1 MKKLLICTDLD
12 RTLLPNGE
20 APESPDAAARFAQLV
35 SRPEVTLAYVSGRHS
50 ALVQSAIEEYKIPL
64 PHWVIGDV
72 GTTMY
77 QVSGDRWQYS
87 SSWEAE
93 ISKDWLGFKASDLPS
108 LFADIADLTDLTLQE
123 DAKQNHYK
131 LSYYLPLE
139 TDLQPL
145 QNCMRN
151 RLKENNIEATLIYS
165 IDESAAIGLLD
176 ILPTNATKLHAVEF
190 LMQQQ
195 GFDHS
200 NTVFAGDSGNDL
212 PVLASAVPAILVAN
226 ADEDTIAQAQFQTQQ
241 NGTTDYFYQA
251 SGGFLGMNGNYS
263 AGILEGIAHYH
274 PTLKSWME

>member
-20 APESPDAAARFAQLV
+20 APESPDAAARFARFV

-50 ALVQSAIEEYKIPL
+50 SLVQAAIEDYKIPL
-64 PHWVIGDV
+64 PQWVIGDV

-77 QVSGDRWQYS
+77 QVTGDRWQYA
-87 SSWEAE
+87 SSWEDE
-93 ISKDWLGFKASDLPS
+93 IAKDWLGFKASDLPS
-108 LFADIADLTDLTLQE
+108 LFADITDLTHLTLQE

-139 TDLQPL
+139 TDLEPFL
-145 QNCMRN
+145 DCMRN

-176 ILPTNATKLHAVEF
+176 ILPTHATKLHAVEF

-195 GFDHS
+195 GFDRS

-212 PVLASAVPAILVAN
+212 PVLASAVPAVLVAN
-226 ADEDTIAQAQFQTQQ
+226 ADEDTIAQAKFQTQH
-241 NGTTDYFYQA
+241 NGTTDYFYHA